1 MSILERIRATDR
13 MLEIVDELARQAG
26 MNGATE
32 FQECLGGNDP
42 TAEIACL
49 EMAETLWIDHRDV
62 LQAFYRH
69 YFHRLSRERQW
80 RVAYTTAGSFLDRSA
95 DAGGNDAPLL

>member
-32 FQECLGGNDP
+32 FQECLGRNDP
-42 TAEIACL
+42 TAEIAFL

-80 RVAYTTAGSFLDRSA
+80 R
-95 DAGGNDAPLL
+95 GGRAPAACVFFPAARACGV